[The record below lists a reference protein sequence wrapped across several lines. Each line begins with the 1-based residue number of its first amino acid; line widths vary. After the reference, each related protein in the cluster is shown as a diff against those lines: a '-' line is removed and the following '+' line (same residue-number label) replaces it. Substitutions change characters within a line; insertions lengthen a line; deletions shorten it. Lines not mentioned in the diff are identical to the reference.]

1 MLDFLIKHQTDIMLS
16 LSSVCAMT
24 TFFVFLTDSLGK
36 GRKVALMILE
46 IGGTILLIFERFSYI
61 YRGDMSE
68 LGYWMVRVGNFMT
81 FAMMPVLMG
90 GLAYY
95 IQDTLRN
102 DVGLKKTPGRLKWI
116 YVLVVISE
124 ILIVGNIF
132 GEYYYVIDEQNLY
145 HRSWAFMVCYA
156 TPLVVLIILLTV
168 ICQYYKKINK
178 NIRIS
183 LLLFTIA
190 PFVGSFIQF
199 FVYGLSITDIFIV
212 ATCVMLYVF
221 VLIDLNHAKALKERI
236 EQKNNKQMEIISSLA
251 NIYVTV
257 HEFDIVSDTMTT
269 IKWDNNYVD
278 DASMAT
284 MSNANEMFRKVAEEI
299 IDPSA
304 LEECRHFFDFSTFD
318 KRMKN
323 TNTIAIEFFDNK
335 NKTWGRGRFIVSK
348 RDENGNIT
356 HVLYVTEDITEEKAE
371 RDRLIDAS
379 ERALAASE
387 AKSAFLSNMS
397 HEIRTPINAV
407 LGMNEMILRE
417 CDDKTILGYS
427 ESIRTAGSTLLG
439 LVNDILDFSKIEAG
453 KMEIIPVDYDLSSVI
468 NDLVNMIRTK
478 ADAKGLALAF
488 EINGEVPK
496 LLHGDEVRIKQI
508 VTNIL
513 TNAVK
518 YTEKGMVT
526 LCIDYEK
533 IPDEEDSILLDVA
546 VKDTGIGIKKE
557 DMKKLFSEF
566 DRIEEKRN
574 RNVEGTGLGMSI
586 TKRLLEMM
594 GSELEVASEYG
605 AGSKFSFVLKQ
616 TVVNWEE
623 LGDYEAAYKASLV
636 NRQKYHEKFRAPEG
650 EILVVDDTPMN
661 LVVFTN
667 LLKQTEVKIDTAGSA
682 DEGLALAF
690 EKKYDIIFLDHMMP
704 DKDGIE
710 TLHELRARTDGPNKE
725 TPVICLTANAI
736 SGAREKYLAEGFDD
750 YLTKPIES
758 EKLEA
763 MLMDLLPEEKIL
775 QGSGDESSNSAAEE
789 AALSGGDGSAPAIP
803 DFIREIDEIDA
814 ATGIKNCGSPEAYLE
829 TVKIYAGTVASH
841 AEETEK
847 LWEAGDIKGATIK
860 IHALKSSSRII
871 GATDL
876 GELAQT
882 LENAGNAGDTEKL
895 SAEIGTLLSRYR
907 KIGEALSP
915 LVSEETSDDDDLPA
929 IDPSE
934 LKELYTAIGEFI
946 SVSDYDSAVDLIEA
960 LKGYSV
966 PAEEKERRNALIKAA
981 DEIRY
986 EDISKIIKGEESC

>member
-1 MLDFLIKHQTDIMLS
+1 MLDFLIRHQTDVML
-16 LSSVCAMT
+16 LLGGICAMT
-24 TFFVFLTDSLGK
+24 AFFVFLTDSLGK
-36 GRKVALMILE
+36 DRKVALMILE
-46 IGGTILLIFERFSYI
+46 IGGMSLAIFEMFSYM

-81 FAMMPVLMG
+81 FAMMPILMG
-90 GLAYY
+90 GLTYY
-95 IQDTLRN
+95 IQDILKN
-102 DVGLKKTPGRLKWI
+102 DVGLKKTPRRLKCI
-116 YVLVVISE
+116 YVLVGISE

-132 GEYYYVIDEQNLY
+132 GKYYYVIDEQNLY
-145 HRSWAFMVCYA
+145 HRSWAFVVCYV
-156 TPLVVLIILLTV
+156 TPLAVLIILLTV
-168 ICQYYKKINK
+168 ICRYYKKINK
-178 NIRIS
+178 DIRIS

-199 FVYGLSITDIFIV
+199 FIYGLSITDIFIV
-212 ATCVMLYVF
+212 ATCIMLYVF
-221 VLIDLNHAKALKERI
+221 VLIDLNRAKELKERI
-236 EQKNNKQMEIISSLA
+236 EKKNREQMGIISTLA

-269 IKWDNNYVD
+269 IKWDNKYVD
-278 DASMAT
+278 DTSVAT
-284 MSNANEMFRKVAEEI
+284 MSNAHEMFHKIAEEI

-304 LEECRHFFDFSTFD
+304 LDECRQFFDFSTFD
-318 KRMKN
+318 IRMKN
-323 TNTIAIEFFDNK
+323 TNTISIEFYDVK

-371 RDRLIDAS
+371 RDRLVDTS

-417 CDDKTILGYS
+417 SDDKNILGYS
-427 ESIRTAGSTLLG
+427 ENIRSAGSTLLG
-439 LVNDILDFSKIEAG
+439 LINDILDFSKIEAG

-468 NDLVNMIRTK
+468 NDLVNMIQTK
-478 ADAKGLALAF
+478 ADAKGLKLEF
-488 EINGEVPK
+488 EISREVPK

-518 YTEKGMVT
+518 YTEKGRVT

-533 IPDEEDSILLDVA
+533 IPDEEDCILLDVA
-546 VKDTGIGIKKE
+546 VKDTGIGIKEE

-594 GSELEVASEYG
+594 GSELQVESKYG
-605 AGSKFSFVLKQ
+605 LGSKFSFSLRQ
-616 TVVNWEE
+616 TVIKWEE
-623 LGDYEAAYKASLV
+623 LGDYEAAYKASLAS
-636 NRQKYHEKFRAPEG
+636 RGKYHEKFRAPKA

-661 LVVFTN
+661 LEVFIN
-667 LLKQTEVKIDTAGSA
+667 LLKKTEIKIETAATGEEALS
-682 DEGLALAF
+682 LAF
-690 EKKYDIIFLDHMMP
+690 DKEYDVIFLDHMMP

-710 TLHELRARTDGPNKE
+710 TLHEMRERKDAPNLQ

-736 SGAREKYLAEGFDD
+736 SGAREKYLAEGFDN
-750 YLTKPIES
+750 YLTKPIDS
-758 EKLEA
+758 VKLEE
-763 MLMDLLPEEKIL
+763 MLIEYLPEEKIIPAE
-775 QGSGDESSNSAAEE
+775 SDEDAETDETGDNMR
-789 AALSGGDGSAPAIP
+789 IP
-803 DFIREIDEIDA
+803 DYITGISEIDTD
-814 ATGIKNCGSPEAYLE
+814 TGIKNCGGIEEYMK
-829 TVKIYAGTVASH
+829 TVEIYAKAVKDNAD
-841 AEETEK
+841 ETEQFWK
-847 LWEAGDIKGATIK
+847 SADIKNATIK

-876 GELAQT
+876 GELAQE
-882 LENAGNAGDTEKL
+882 LENAGNENDTEKL
-895 SAEIGTLLSRYR
+895 GERIDELLYRYR

-915 LVSEETSDDDDLPA
+915 LIGVDEPNESDLNPISED
-929 IDPSE
+929 E
-934 LKELYTAIGEFI
+934 LGQMYTAISEFI
-946 SVSDYDSAVDLIEA
+946 SVSDYDSVVDLIEA
-960 LKGYSV
+960 LKGYRV
-966 PAEEKERRNALIKAA
+966 PDNEKERRNALIKAA
-981 DEIRY
+981 DEVRY
-986 EDISKIIKGEESC
+986 EDIKDIIEKEDNDAQ